1 MLSYLIPPTSG
12 KVWLHDTDLS
22 SLKKKELRKLRQNIQ
37 MAFQDCL
44 ASMDPQQRVGDAL
57 TEVLRIHHVGDPVQR
72 MSMVIDMI
80 QRVGLR
86 PEHLFRYPH
95 EFSGGQ
101 RQRIG
106 LARALLLRPELVVC
120 DEPVSALDVSIQAQ
134 ILNLLLDLQGQ
145 GNHSYLFIAH
155 DISVVKHISD
165 RIGVMYLGH
174 LVEEADTEELFLHTL
189 HPYTQAL
196 LSAVPDINRHNQ
208 ERIVLKGDLPS
219 PIHAPSGC
227 VFRTRCPYAEK
238 VCGEAVPALQ
248 EVSPGHK
255 VACHLCK

>member
-1 MLSYLIPPTSG
+1 MEEPNIILRAENIRKSFPVESNHRLSVKAVSDVSLYIRAGEIYGLVGESGCGKSTLGRVLSYLIPPTSG

-86 PEHLFRYPH
+86 PEHLFSYPH

-106 LARALLLRPELVVC
+106 LARALLLRP
-120 DEPVSALDVSIQAQ
+120 
-134 ILNLLLDLQGQ
+134 
-145 GNHSYLFIAH
+145 
-155 DISVVKHISD
+155 
-165 RIGVMYLGH
+165 
-174 LVEEADTEELFLHTL
+174 
-189 HPYTQAL
+189 
-196 LSAVPDINRHNQ
+196 
-208 ERIVLKGDLPS
+208 
-219 PIHAPSGC
+219 
-227 VFRTRCPYAEK
+227 
-238 VCGEAVPALQ
+238 
-248 EVSPGHK
+248 
-255 VACHLCK
+255 